1 MSQKKMMGSSSKVVR
16 VDWSF
21 AVTAASSANDDHKN
35 GGRESSDDVNDD
47 DDGKDNDTIETSRVN
62 VRVIV
67 GNEENDEEEEIEM
80 EMPATA
86 LRALTRDLDVALATI
101 RTDDEK

>member
-35 GGRESSDDVNDD
+35 GGRESSDDDDFDD
-47 DDGKDNDTIETSRVN
+47 DDGKDNDTET
-62 VRVIV
+62 
-67 GNEENDEEEEIEM
+67 
-80 EMPATA
+80 
-86 LRALTRDLDVALATI
+86 RA
-101 RTDDEK
+101 

>member
-1 MSQKKMMGSSSKVVR
+1 MSQKKMGSSSKVVR

-35 GGRESSDDVNDD
+35 GGRESSDDDDDD

-67 GNEENDEEEEIEM
+67 ANEENDEEEEIEM

>member
-1 MSQKKMMGSSSKVVR
+1 MSQKKMGSSSKVVR

-35 GGRESSDDVNDD
+35 EGRESSDDGD
-47 DDGKDNDTIETSRVN
+47 DDGKDNDTETSRVN

-101 RTDDEK
+101 RADDEK

>member
-35 GGRESSDDVNDD
+35 GGRESSDDDDD
-47 DDGKDNDTIETSRVN
+47 DDGFSSSETSRVN

-101 RTDDEK
+101 RADDEK

>member
-1 MSQKKMMGSSSKVVR
+1 MSQKKMGSSSKVVR

-35 GGRESSDDVNDD
+35 VGRESSDDDDD
-47 DDGKDNDTIETSRVN
+47 DDGKDNDTETSRVN

-67 GNEENDEEEEIEM
+67 ANEENDEEEEIEM

>member
-35 GGRESSDDVNDD
+35 EGRESSDDGD
-47 DDGKDNDTIETSRVN
+47 DDGKDNDTETSRVN

>member
-35 GGRESSDDVNDD
+35 EGRESSDDGD
-47 DDGKDNDTIETSRVN
+47 DDGKDNDTETSSRVN

-67 GNEENDEEEEIEM
+67 KANEENDEEEEIEM

-101 RTDDEK
+101 RADDEK

>member
-1 MSQKKMMGSSSKVVR
+1 MDGSSAKVVRR

-21 AVTAASSANDDHKN
+21 AVTAASSSANDEDNTTKN
-35 GGRESSDDVNDD
+35 NRPSSSSLRNDD
-47 DDGKDNDTIETSRVN
+47 DTETLGSRVN

-67 GNEENDEEEEIEM
+67 ANDVDEEEEEIEM
-80 EMPATA
+80 EMRATA

-101 RTDDEK
+101 RADDEKYYYY

>member
-35 GGRESSDDVNDD
+35 EGRESSDDGD
-47 DDGKDNDTIETSRVN
+47 DDGKDNDTETSSRVN

-67 GNEENDEEEEIEM
+67 ANEENDEEEEIEM

>member
-1 MSQKKMMGSSSKVVR
+1 MGSSSKVVR

-35 GGRESSDDVNDD
+35 GGRESSDGD
-47 DDGKDNDTIETSRVN
+47 DDGKDNDTETSRVN

-67 GNEENDEEEEIEM
+67 ANEENDEEEEIEM

>member
-35 GGRESSDDVNDD
+35 GGRESSDDDDD

>member
-21 AVTAASSANDDHKN
+21 AVTAASSANDAHKN
-35 GGRESSDDVNDD
+35 GGRESSDDDD
-47 DDGKDNDTIETSRVN
+47 DDGKDNDTETSRVN

>member
-86 LRALTRDLDVALATI
+86 LRALTRDLDVALATN